1 MTNCYAIL
9 ESLYIKQQQAD
20 GTIKLKPVD
29 NDRLLGMVVF
39 DNEEAAIDMVKDF
52 QKDSIEVTDEA
63 IIKQLPNVDEL
74 AGRLKYYNISQM
86 RNTVVTYKVMTI
98 SILKSKPMI
107 K

>member
-1 MTNCYAIL
+1 MANCYAIL
-9 ESLYIKQQQAD
+9 ESLYIKQQVDDA
-20 GTIKLKPVD
+20 IKLKPVD

-74 AGRLKYYNISQM
+74 AGRLKYYSISQM
-86 RNTVVTYKVMTI
+86 RNTVVTYKVMAI

>member
-1 MTNCYAIL
+1 MTTCYAIL
-9 ESLYIKQQQAD
+9 ESLYIKQQVDDA
-20 GTIKLKPVD
+20 IKLKPVD

-74 AGRLKYYNISQM
+74 AGRLKYYSISQM
-86 RNTVVTYKVMTI
+86 RNTVVTYKVMAI
-98 SILKSKPMI
+98 SILKSKPMV

>member
-1 MTNCYAIL
+1 MTTCYAIL
-9 ESLYIKQQQAD
+9 ESLYIKQQVDDA
-20 GTIKLKPVD
+20 IKLKPVD

-52 QKDSIEVTDEA
+52 QKDSIELTDEA

-74 AGRLKYYNISQM
+74 AGRLKYYSISQM
-86 RNTVVTYKVMTI
+86 RNTVVTYKVMAI

>member
-9 ESLYIKQQQAD
+9 ESLYIKQQVD
-20 GTIKLKPVD
+20 DRIKLKPVD

-52 QKDSIEVTDEA
+52 QKDSTEVTDEA
-63 IIKQLPNVDEL
+63 IIKQLPAVDEL
-74 AGRLKYYNISQM
+74 AGRLKYYSISQM
-86 RNTVVTYKVMTI
+86 RNTVVTYKVMAI

>member
-1 MTNCYAIL
+1 MAKCYAIL
-9 ESLYIKQQQAD
+9 ESLYIKQQVD

-52 QKDSIEVTDEA
+52 QKDSIEVTDEE
-63 IIKQLPNVDEL
+63 IIKRLPNVDEL
-74 AGRLKYYNISQM
+74 AGRLKYYSISQM
-86 RNTVVTYKVMTI
+86 RNTVVTYKVMAI

>member
-1 MTNCYAIL
+1 MATCYAIL
-9 ESLYIKQQQAD
+9 ESLYIKQQVD
-20 GTIKLKPVD
+20 GTIKLKHID
-29 NDRLLGMVVF
+29 NDRLLGMVIF

-74 AGRLKYYNISQM
+74 AGRLKYYSISQM
-86 RNTVVTYKVMTI
+86 RNTVVTYKVMAI

>member
-1 MTNCYAIL
+1 MANCYAIL
-9 ESLYIKQQQAD
+9 ESLYIKQQID
-20 GTIKLKPVD
+20 DKIKLKPVD

-74 AGRLKYYNISQM
+74 AGRLKYYSISQM

>member
-1 MTNCYAIL
+1 MANCYAIL
-9 ESLYIKQQQAD
+9 ESLYIKQQVD
-20 GTIKLKPVD
+20 GAIKLKPVD

-52 QKDSIEVTDEA
+52 QKDSIEVTDES

>member
-1 MTNCYAIL
+1 MANCYAIL
-9 ESLYIKQQQAD
+9 ESLYIKQQVD
-20 GTIKLKPVD
+20 GKIKLKPVD
-29 NDRLLGMVVF
+29 NDRLLGIVVF
-39 DNEEAAIDMVKDF
+39 DNEEAAIDMAKDF

-74 AGRLKYYNISQM
+74 AGRLKYYSISQM
-86 RNTVVTYKVMTI
+86 RNTVVTYKVMAI

>member
-1 MTNCYAIL
+1 MAKCYAIL
-9 ESLYIKQQQAD
+9 ESLYIKQQVD

-52 QKDSIEVTDEA
+52 QKDSIEVTNEE
-63 IIKQLPNVDEL
+63 IIKRLPNVDEL
-74 AGRLKYYNISQM
+74 AGRLKYYSISQM
-86 RNTVVTYKVMTI
+86 RNTVVTYKVMAI

>member
-1 MTNCYAIL
+1 MTTCYAIL
-9 ESLYIKQQQAD
+9 ESLYIKQQVDDA
-20 GTIKLKPVD
+20 IKLKPVD

-63 IIKQLPNVDEL
+63 IIKQLPNIDEL
-74 AGRLKYYNISQM
+74 AGRLKYYSISQM
-86 RNTVVTYKVMTI
+86 RNTVVTYKVMAI

>member
-1 MTNCYAIL
+1 MDKCYVIL

-20 GTIKLKPVD
+20 GAIKLKPVD

-52 QKDSIEVTDEA
+52 QKDSIEVTDEE
-63 IIKQLPNVDEL
+63 IIKRLPNVDEL
-74 AGRLKYYNISQM
+74 AGRLKYYRICQL

>member
-1 MTNCYAIL
+1 MAECYAIL

-39 DNEEAAIDMVKDF
+39 NNEEAAIDMVKDF
-52 QKDSIEVTDEA
+52 QKDSIEVTDEE
-63 IIKQLPNVDEL
+63 IIKRLPNVDEL
-74 AGRLKYYNISQM
+74 AGRLKYYSISHL
-86 RNTVVTYKVMTI
+86 RNTVVTYKVMAI